1 MFVNFKIS
9 AIFSTRLSLNLYFQK
24 TLVVFYFLEN
34 KNPTIHKPDRVPPSW
49 LHDSS
54 NSDNANS

>member
-9 AIFSTRLSLNLYFQK
+9 EIFSTRLSLNLYFQK
-24 TLVVFYFLEN
+24 TLIVFYFFEN